1 MIIFDK
7 LKKHFKKKS
16 DFFLLVSF
24 ILLVLALV
32 NPSIPVNQSLYNY
45 ILIAD
50 ISQSMN
56 TVDMKINQKT
66 VSRLDYTKHIMSRLV
81 EDFPC
86 GTKVSIGM
94 FAGVSISATYSPM
107 EVCENFSNSNT
118 TISKLDWRVTW

>member
-1 MIIFDK
+1 MIFFDK
-7 LKKHFKKKS
+7 FKKHFEKKS

-56 TVDMKINQKT
+56 TEDMKINQKT

-81 EDFPC
+81 EDFP
-86 GTKVSIGM
+86 
-94 FAGVSISATYSPM
+94 
-107 EVCENFSNSNT
+107 
-118 TISKLDWRVTW
+118 